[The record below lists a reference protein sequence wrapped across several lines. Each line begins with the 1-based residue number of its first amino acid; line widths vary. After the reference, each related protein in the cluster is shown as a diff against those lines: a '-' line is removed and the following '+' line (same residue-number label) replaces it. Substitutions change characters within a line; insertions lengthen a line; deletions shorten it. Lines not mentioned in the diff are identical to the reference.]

1 MELEIISTG
10 HGGQPVQ
17 HIKDEAARIE
27 RNESPPKPVPPP
39 PVSPIEEWSR
49 EKVDVE
55 QILKDIMNMSSAFN
69 RRLKFSINYQL
80 NEVIVKVVD
89 AETDKV
95 IREVPPEEIRRL
107 HSRMKETI
115 GLLFDKEI

>member
-1 MELEIISTG
+1 MELEIIGTG

-17 HIKDEAARIE
+17 SISEDTTRKQRS
-27 RNESPPKPVPPP
+27 ESPPKPTTPPP
-39 PVSPIEEWSR
+39 SPISQYGR
-49 EKVDVE
+49 DKVDVE
-55 QILKDIMNMSSAFN
+55 RILREIMHMSSAFN
-69 RRLKFSINYQL
+69 RRLKFSINYEL

-107 HSRMKETI
+107 HGRMKETI